1 MGLNSLQNG
10 SKNKC
15 FDKNEVTSVHE
26 ICSLQF
32 MGSSVCMRIQ
42 SQCFLNCWSDAKP
55 FGYYSNYSPLSVIP
69 NQLMNHSIVNV
80 NAFILTAM
88 FSAILANW
96 TAKFSEHLNRQ
107 LNTNVTNK
115 VTMMTKDKPEGRRDP
130 EVIQVDPVEPGTP
143 GKMMFR
149 LCFISHLFATL
160 YYQESSLGK
169 RLIVRDANTALVS
182 PRNERAHKI
191 HTHYPDLRACASDWT
206 KQVFSQSGSTTQ
218 IWVVTYHQYRISAFI
233 PQMSFLGERQKW
245 CRETSAF
252 FFSLLACYWLK
263 RRGKRLEMER
273 EGEVFPALSLSPSH
287 PLPSQHPRRP
297 RGR

>member
-1 MGLNSLQNG
+1 
-10 SKNKC
+10 
-15 FDKNEVTSVHE
+15 
-26 ICSLQF
+26 
-32 MGSSVCMRIQ
+32 
-42 SQCFLNCWSDAKP
+42 
-55 FGYYSNYSPLSVIP
+55 
-69 NQLMNHSIVNV
+69 MNHSIVNV
-80 NAFILTAM
+80 NAFIFTAM

-143 GKMMFR
+143 GKMTFH
-149 LCFISHLFATL
+149 LCFIGHLLATL
-160 YYQESSLGK
+160 YYQQSSLRK
-169 RLIVRDANTALVS
+169 QPVFPDATTALVS

-206 KQVFSQSGSTTQ
+206 KQVFGQSGGTTQ

-252 FFSLLACYWLK
+252 FSFQSTRLLLVKKARETIGNGK
-263 RRGKRLEMER
+263 RRRGFSRL
-273 EGEVFPALSLSPSH
+273 V
-287 PLPSQHPRRP
+287 PLPIAPSPFLASSETQGQIVGARKSLIAKKSTFLRAIFFFAAPV
-297 RGR
+297 